1 MSYQALYRKYR
12 PKSFDDVTGQSITIK
27 ILQNSIINNKVA
39 HAYLFY
45 GPRGTGKTSVAKIF
59 SRAVNCESTKNG
71 IQCEKCDY
79 CMASSQKECMDII
92 EIDAASNN
100 GVDEI
105 RELKSKVSFVPTELK
120 YKVYI
125 IDEVHMLSSGAFN
138 ALLKTLE
145 EPPEYII
152 FILATTELNKV
163 PSTIV
168 SRCQTMEFKKL
179 TENQIVDRLKYISDI
194 ENIDIT
200 DEALLEIA
208 KNSNG
213 GLRDAIGLLEK
224 SSTYKDSK
232 IEIDDVRLISSNISK
247 NEIESFKDLFLNKDI
262 SEIINKI
269 NYYYDNGIDLSKI
282 VYNLIELLTDDAIKN
297 NNSNTSSI
305 IFKLDELLSNMNKSD
320 NPKLLM
326 EVAILNILYDDNNA
340 DNKINNIQQIDKIPN
355 AKNDNKEII
364 IDKKEDN
371 INKDNKADIEIK
383 KIRVGNTLSRAKRE
397 YFDPFKKNW
406 KEINNLAFD
415 NEYGNIA
422 RLLVS
427 DISPAAASDEYLV
440 LKSKLNG
447 ISESINNDLL
457 TVEKILKKVFNL
469 DYKTI
474 CVSEKEWNDTIEL
487 FKKDK
492 ESFVYKKE
500 EDKQNKDEKSLKDK
514 AKELFED

>member
-179 TENQIVDRLKYISDI
+179 TENQIVDRLKYISDK
-194 ENIDIT
+194 EKIDIT

-224 SSTYKDSK
+224 SSTYKESK

-247 NEIESFKDLFLNKDI
+247 KEIESFKDLFLNKDI

-326 EVAILNILYDDNNA
+326 EVAILNILYDNKNA
-340 DNKINNIQQIDKIPN
+340 EDKILNIQKINIKPN
-355 AKNDNKEII
+355 DIKETISE
-364 IDKKEDN
+364 KKEN
-371 INKDNKADIEIK
+371 RIINNNNDDIEIK
-383 KIRVGNTLSRAKRE
+383 NIRIGNTLSRAKRE
-397 YFDPFKKNW
+397 YLDPFKKNW

-427 DISPAAASDEYLV
+427 DINPAAASDEYLV

-457 TVEKILKKVFNL
+457 TVEKILKKVFNMN
-469 DYKTI
+469 YKII

-487 FKKDK
+487 YKKDK
-492 ESFVYKKE
+492 DSFVYKKE
-500 EDKQNKDEKSLKDK
+500 EDKKNKEEKSLKNK

>member
-12 PKSFDDVTGQSITIK
+12 PKSFDDVTGQTITIK

-179 TENQIVDRLKYISDI
+179 TENQIVD
-194 ENIDIT
+194 E
-200 DEALLEIA
+200 EQE
-208 KNSNG
+208 
-213 GLRDAIGLLEK
+213 EM
-224 SSTYKDSK
+224 SK
-232 IEIDDVRLISSNISK
+232 
-247 NEIESFKDLFLNKDI
+247 
-262 SEIINKI
+262 
-269 NYYYDNGIDLSKI
+269 
-282 VYNLIELLTDDAIKN
+282 
-297 NNSNTSSI
+297 
-305 IFKLDELLSNMNKSD
+305 
-320 NPKLLM
+320 
-326 EVAILNILYDDNNA
+326 
-340 DNKINNIQQIDKIPN
+340 
-355 AKNDNKEII
+355 
-364 IDKKEDN
+364 
-371 INKDNKADIEIK
+371 
-383 KIRVGNTLSRAKRE
+383 
-397 YFDPFKKNW
+397 
-406 KEINNLAFD
+406 
-415 NEYGNIA
+415 
-422 RLLVS
+422 
-427 DISPAAASDEYLV
+427 
-440 LKSKLNG
+440 
-447 ISESINNDLL
+447 
-457 TVEKILKKVFNL
+457 
-469 DYKTI
+469 
-474 CVSEKEWNDTIEL
+474 
-487 FKKDK
+487 
-492 ESFVYKKE
+492 
-500 EDKQNKDEKSLKDK
+500 
-514 AKELFED
+514 